1 MESTNTRRSGNR
13 ESAGTCICPPR
24 RRVFKSLPPVDN
36 TGNGRFKSAPRCRIR
51 MIWITL
57 FRSCGIGV
65 VVVNTVLPPICYG
78 FSRGTILWLIGV
90 YHFADCCGNRRK
102 VKSLKLIKNRTVANK
117 RDITIP
123 TSERPPKQ
131 DSKPTST
138 HSRLGLIRVKQ
149 CDTRP

>member
-65 VVVNTVLPPICYG
+65 VVRYDFMTYRSLPL
-78 FSRGTILWLIGV
+78 RGLLW
-90 YHFADCCGNRRK
+90 
-102 VKSLKLIKNRTVANK
+102 
-117 RDITIP
+117 
-123 TSERPPKQ
+123 Q
-131 DSKPTST
+131 
-138 HSRLGLIRVKQ
+138 
-149 CDTRP
+149 